1 MKLKLNRFTAGLL
14 LILLSPIVLAIKLL
28 NAVTG
33 RGKKPTY
40 IGTIE
45 GDPLGY
51 DGDRPLLIA
60 VWATWASI
68 WQAATEN
75 VVQQLKDEFSG
86 KCEFAYVEC
95 ANRAVRETYGVDVV
109 PVLILRRHGQELGR
123 FVNTLEAEDV
133 RKAISE
139 CVASG

>member
-1 MKLKLNRFTAGLL
+1 LKIMLNRFIARLL
-14 LILLSPIVLAIKLL
+14 LILLSPILLPIKLF

-33 RGKKPTY
+33 GGQKPTY

-51 DGDRPLLIA
+51 GGDRPLLIA
-60 VWATWASI
+60 VWATWASV
-68 WQAATEN
+68 WRAATEG

-95 ANRAVRETYGVDVV
+95 ANRAVMDAYGANVV
-109 PVLILRRHGQELGR
+109 PVLILRHRGQELAR
-123 FVNTLEAEDV
+123 FVNTLEVEEV
-133 RKAISE
+133 RKAIAG
-139 CVASG
+139 CVASD